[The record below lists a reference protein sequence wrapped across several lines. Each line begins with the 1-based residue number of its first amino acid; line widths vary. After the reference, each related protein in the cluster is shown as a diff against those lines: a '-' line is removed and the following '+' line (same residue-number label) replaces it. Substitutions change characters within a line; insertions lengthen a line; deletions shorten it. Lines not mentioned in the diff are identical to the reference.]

1 MKLFQRS
8 AIEGV
13 KGVLDL
19 HPAMQKTSQGI
30 GNPDNRRNSRT
41 TIKVRGFFH
50 GEHENA
56 QHGQFLTGC
65 VGTSQDVPVPI
76 AGFPTRHS
84 LQPSIGKE
92 GSRVSTCQSE
102 ATMPNFT
109 SGNTA
114 QITPISS
121 GKSQTNVN
129 AYQNAIEAI
138 SRAHVLLASGQPQIA
153 LGQLM
158 TATRGLQRALA
169 ASKVGSAS

>member
-1 MKLFQRS
+1 MIDHTTR

-13 KGVLDL
+13 KDVLNL
-19 HPAMQKTSQGI
+19 HSAVQKTSQGFDR
-30 GNPDNRRNSRT
+30 PYNRRNNRPTS
-41 TIKVRGFFH
+41 GFFH
-50 GEHENA
+50 GEHEA

-65 VGTSQDVPVPI
+65 VGTSCDVPVPI
-76 AGFPTRHS
+76 AGLSTRHS
-84 LQPSIGKE
+84 LTTLLDSKVSGLQP
-92 GSRVSTCQSE
+92 VQSE

-109 SGNTA
+109 KGNHARTL
-114 QITPISS
+114 PISS

-129 AYQNAIEAI
+129 TYQNAIECV
-138 SRAHVLLASGQPQIA
+138 SRAKVLLASGQPQIA